1 MSFAITHKHSSV
13 DRSSL
18 NRASERSDDAAELDG
33 SLSSD
38 LVGGETEN
46 ENSTGS
52 VSRLSSK
59 AYQRRESFHLPSESC
74 SEEATSCEETEKR
87 KKMTISDERR

>member
-38 LVGGETEN
+38 LVGGETE
-46 ENSTGS
+46 EEYLIKSAWCF
-52 VSRLSSK
+52 SSQHDQK
-59 AYQRRESFHLPSESC
+59 RERFHLPSESC

-87 KKMTISDERR
+87 KKDDQR